1 MFTCETEIR
10 CYKRAEVERK
20 LIMYLE
26 NINSPDDI
34 KKLEVSQLQTL
45 ADETRSALINKLS
58 KAGGHQ
64 GPNLGVVELTVAMH
78 YVFDSP
84 KDKIV
89 FDVSHQCYPHKI
101 LTGRKGAYLD
111 EAHFHDVTGYTNPKE
126 SEHDMFIVG
135 HTSTSVS
142 LALGLAKGRDL
153 NRHSENIIALIG
165 DGSLSGGEALEAL
178 NYAGEYDKNLIII
191 VNDNDQSIA
200 ENHGGL
206 YKTLKKLRETNGV
219 AEDNLFRAMGLDY
232 RYLEDGHDTAK
243 LVELFESVKKIDHP
257 VVLHIHTI
265 KGKGLPYAEK
275 DRESWHAGGPF
286 HIEDGSPLYPDH
298 GGENVVFECLK
309 ELLDTNEKAIVLN
322 AATPMGLGFVQGVR
336 EEYVERGQFI
346 DVGIA
351 EENAVAMTSG
361 IAKNGGTAVFGT
373 FAPFFQRTYDQ
384 MSHDVCLND
393 SPATFLITSPGV
405 FGSNSNTHLALCD
418 IQMFAHIPNLIYLAP
433 SSKEEFVQMFRYA
446 TTQKKHPVAIRAI
459 GNLRTTGIA
468 DDTDYS
474 ILKSKIERRGS
485 GVALIAVSGLLTMA
499 LEVADKVKEQT
510 GRNITV
516 INPRFVSGVDEKL
529 LVTLKKDHRL
539 VITIE
544 DGELMGGYG
553 QNVAVFYGDSD
564 MFVHCHGLSKEF
576 HTEFKAEEL
585 LDEHGISVEKITAE
599 IIAAFESE

>member
-1 MFTCETEIR
+1 M
-10 CYKRAEVERK
+10 AEYIKEDK
-20 LIMYLE
+20 AMYLE
-26 NINSPDDI
+26 NINGPADI
-34 KKLEVSQLQTL
+34 KKLEVSQLRTL
-45 ADETRSALINKLS
+45 ADETRAALINKIS

-64 GPNLGVVELTVAMH
+64 GPNLGVVELTVAFH

-101 LTGRKGAYLD
+101 LTGRKEAFLD
-111 EAHFHDVTGYTNPKE
+111 EAHFHDVTGYTNPNE

-153 NRHSENIIALIG
+153 NKRTENIIALIG

-178 NYAGEYDKNLIII
+178 DYAGEYDKNLIII

-206 YKTLKKLRETNGV
+206 YKTLKKLRESNGT
-219 AEDNLFRAMGLDY
+219 AEDNIFRAMGLDY
-232 RYLEDGHDTAK
+232 RYLDDGHDTAK
-243 LVELFESVKKIDHP
+243 LVELFESVKDIDHP

-265 KGKGLPYAEK
+265 KGKGLSYAEK

-286 HIEDGSPLYPDH
+286 HVEDGSPLYPDD
-298 GGENVVFECLK
+298 GGESVVFNCLK
-309 ELLDTNEKAIVLN
+309 ELLDTNENAIVLN

-336 EEYVERGQFI
+336 EEYVDRGQFI

-351 EENAVAMTSG
+351 EENAVAMAGG
-361 IAKNGGTAVFGT
+361 IARNGGTAVFGT

-393 SPATFLITSPGV
+393 SPATFLILSPGAY
-405 FGSNSNTHLALCD
+405 GMNSNTHIALCD

-433 SSKEEFVQMFRYA
+433 ASNEEFVQMFRYA
-446 TTQKKHPVAIRAI
+446 TTQKQHPVAIRKVD
-459 GNLRTTGIA
+459 NLRSTGIA

-474 ILKSKIERRGS
+474 VLKNKIERKGS
-485 GVALIAVSGLLTMA
+485 KAAIFAVGGLVPMA
-499 LEVADKVKEQT
+499 LEVADKIKAQT
-510 GRNITV
+510 GTEITV
-516 INPRFVSGVDEKL
+516 INPRFVSGVDEEL
-529 LVTLKKDHRL
+529 LNTLKADHSL

-544 DGELMGGYG
+544 DGEVMGGYG
-553 QNVAVFYGDSD
+553 QNIAAFYGDSD
-564 MFVHCHGLSKEF
+564 MRVHCHGISKAF
-576 HTEFKAEEL
+576 HTEFKADEL
-585 LDEHGISVEKITAE
+585 LDAHGISAEKLTSE
-599 IIAAFESE
+599 IISALK

>member
-1 MFTCETEIR
+1 
-10 CYKRAEVERK
+10 
-20 LIMYLE
+20 MYLE
-26 NINSPDDI
+26 NINSPADI
-34 KKLEVSQLQTL
+34 KKLEVSQLRTL
-45 ADETRSALINKLS
+45 ADETRAALINKIS

-64 GPNLGVVELTVAMH
+64 GPNLGVVELTVAFH

-101 LTGRKGAYLD
+101 LTGRKEAFLD
-111 EAHFHDVTGYTNPKE
+111 EAHFGDVTGYTNPNE

-153 NRHSENIIALIG
+153 NGRSENIIALIG

-178 NYAGEYDKNLIII
+178 DYAGEYDKNLIII

-206 YKTLKKLRETNGV
+206 YKTLKKLRESNGT
-219 AEDNLFRAMGLDY
+219 AKDNLFRAMGLEY

-243 LVELFESVKKIDHP
+243 LVELFESVKGIDHP

-286 HIEDGSPLYPDH
+286 HVEDGSPLYPYEDS
-298 GGENVVFECLK
+298 ESVVFNCLK
-309 ELLDTNEKAIVLN
+309 ELLDTNKNAVVLN

-336 EEYVERGQFI
+336 EEYVDRGQFI

-351 EENAVAMTSG
+351 EENAVAMAGG
-361 IAKNGGTAVFGT
+361 IARNGGTAVFGT

-384 MSHDVCLND
+384 MSHDICLND
-393 SPATFLITSPGV
+393 SPATFLILSPGAY
-405 FGSNSNTHLALCD
+405 GMNSNTHIALCD

-433 SSKEEFVQMFRYA
+433 ASNEEFTQMFRYA
-446 TTQKKHPVAIRAI
+446 TTQKQHPVAIRVVN
-459 GNLRTTGIA
+459 NLTSTGIT
-468 DDTDYS
+468 DNTDYS
-474 ILKSKIERRGS
+474 VLKNKIERKGS
-485 GVALIAVSGLLTMA
+485 KVALFAVGGLVPMA
-499 LEVADKVKEQT
+499 LEVADKVKVQT
-510 GRNITV
+510 GTEITV
-516 INPRFVSGVDEKL
+516 INPRFVSGLDEEL
-529 LVTLKKDHRL
+529 LDSLKKDHSL

-544 DGELMGGYG
+544 DGEVMGGYG
-553 QNVAVFYGDSD
+553 QNVAAFYGDSD
-564 MFVHCHGLSKEF
+564 MKVRCHGISKAF
-576 HTEFKAEEL
+576 HTEFKAEGL
-585 LDEHGISVEKITAE
+585 LAAHGISVDKLTAE
-599 IIAAFESE
+599 IIDTLK

>member
-1 MFTCETEIR
+1 
-10 CYKRAEVERK
+10 
-20 LIMYLE
+20 MYLE
-26 NINSPDDI
+26 KINSPADI
-34 KKLEVSQLQTL
+34 KKLELAQLQTL
-45 ADETRSALINKLS
+45 ADETRAALINKIS

-64 GPNLGVVELTVAMH
+64 GPNLGVVELTVAFH
-78 YVFDSP
+78 YVFNSP

-101 LTGRKGAYLD
+101 LTGRKEAFLD
-111 EAHFHDVTGYTNPKE
+111 EEHFHDVTGYTNPNE

-153 NRHSENIIALIG
+153 NKRSENIIALIG

-178 NYAGEYDKNLIII
+178 DYAGEYDKNLIII

-206 YKTLKKLRETNGV
+206 YKTLKKLRESNGTSG
-219 AEDNLFRAMGLDY
+219 DNLFRAMGLDY
-232 RYLEDGHDTAK
+232 RYLDEGHDTAK
-243 LVELFESVKKIDHP
+243 LVELFESVKDIDHP

-286 HIEDGSPLYPDH
+286 HVEDGSPLYPYE
-298 GGENVVFECLK
+298 GGENVVFNCLK
-309 ELLDTNEKAIVLN
+309 ELLDTNENAIVLN

-351 EENAVAMTSG
+351 EENAVAMAGG
-361 IAKNGGTAVFGT
+361 IARNGGTAVFGT

-393 SPATFLITSPGV
+393 SPATFLILSPGAY
-405 FGSNSNTHLALCD
+405 GMNSNTHIALCD

-433 SSKEEFVQMFRYA
+433 ASNEEFVQMFRYA
-446 TTQKKHPVAIRAI
+446 TTQKQHPVAIRVVD
-459 GNLRTTGIA
+459 NLKSTGIA

-474 ILKSKIERRGS
+474 VLKNKIERNGS
-485 GVALIAVSGLLTMA
+485 KVALFAVGGLVPMA
-499 LEVADKVKEQT
+499 IEVADKVKEQT
-510 GRNITV
+510 DTDITV
-516 INPRFVSGVDEKL
+516 INPRFVSGVDEEL
-529 LVTLKKDHRL
+529 LDSLKKDHSL

-544 DGELMGGYG
+544 DGEVMGGYG
-553 QNVAVFYGDSD
+553 QNIAAFYGDSN
-564 MFVHCHGLSKEF
+564 MRVRCHGISKAF

-585 LDEHGISVEKITAE
+585 LDAHGISVDKLTAE
-599 IIAAFESE
+599 ITNALK

>member
-1 MFTCETEIR
+1 M
-10 CYKRAEVERK
+10 AEHIKEDK
-20 LIMYLE
+20 AMYLE
-26 NINSPDDI
+26 NINGPADI
-34 KKLEVSQLQTL
+34 KKLEVSQLRTL
-45 ADETRSALINKLS
+45 ADETRAALINKIS

-64 GPNLGVVELTVAMH
+64 GPNLGVVELTVAFH

-101 LTGRKGAYLD
+101 LTGRKEAFLD
-111 EAHFHDVTGYTNPKE
+111 EAHFHDVTGYTNPNE

-153 NRHSENIIALIG
+153 NKRSENIIALIG

-178 NYAGEYDKNLIII
+178 DYAGEYDKNLIII

-206 YKTLKKLRETNGV
+206 YKTLKKLRESNGT
-219 AEDNLFRAMGLDY
+219 AEDNIFRAMGLDY
-232 RYLEDGHDTAK
+232 RYLDDGHDTAK
-243 LVELFESVKKIDHP
+243 LVELFESVKDIDHP

-265 KGKGLPYAEK
+265 KGKGLSYAEK

-286 HIEDGSPLYPDH
+286 HVEDGSPLYPDE
-298 GGENVVFECLK
+298 GGESVVFNCLK
-309 ELLDTNEKAIVLN
+309 ELLDTNENAIVLN

-336 EEYVERGQFI
+336 EEYVDRGQFI

-351 EENAVAMTSG
+351 EENAVAMAGG
-361 IAKNGGTAVFGT
+361 IARNGGTAVFGT

-393 SPATFLITSPGV
+393 SPATFLILSPGAY
-405 FGSNSNTHLALCD
+405 GMNSNTHIALCD

-433 SSKEEFVQMFRYA
+433 ASNEEFTQMFRYA
-446 TTQKKHPVAIRAI
+446 TTQKQHPVAIRKVD
-459 GNLRTTGIA
+459 NLRSTGIA

-474 ILKSKIERRGS
+474 VLKNKIERKGS
-485 GVALIAVSGLLTMA
+485 KAAIFAVGGLVPMA
-499 LEVADKVKEQT
+499 LEVADKIKAQT
-510 GRNITV
+510 GTEITV
-516 INPRFVSGVDEKL
+516 INPRFVSGVDEEL
-529 LVTLKKDHRL
+529 LNTLKADHSL

-544 DGELMGGYG
+544 DGEVMGGYG
-553 QNVAVFYGDSD
+553 QNIAAFYGDSD
-564 MFVHCHGLSKEF
+564 MRVHCHGISKAF
-576 HTEFKAEEL
+576 HTEFKADEL
-585 LDEHGISVEKITAE
+585 LDAHGISAEKLTAE
-599 IIAAFESE
+599 IISALK

>member
-1 MFTCETEIR
+1 
-10 CYKRAEVERK
+10 
-20 LIMYLE
+20 MYLE
-26 NINSPDDI
+26 TINSPADI
-34 KKLEVSQLQTL
+34 KKLEVYQLRTL
-45 ADETRSALINKLS
+45 ADETRAALVNKIS

-64 GPNLGVVELTVAMH
+64 GPNLGVVELTVAFH

-84 KDKIV
+84 TDKIV

-101 LTGRKGAYLD
+101 LTGRKEAYLD
-111 EAHFHDVTGYTNPKE
+111 EVHFGEVTGYTNPNE

-153 NRHSENIIALIG
+153 NKRRENIIALIG

-178 NYAGEYDKNLIII
+178 DYAGEYDRNLVII

-206 YKTLKKLRETNGV
+206 YKTLRKLRETNGN

-243 LVELFESVKKIDHP
+243 LVELFESVKDIDHP
-257 VVLHIHTI
+257 IVLHIHTI

-275 DRESWHAGGPF
+275 DRERWHAGGPF
-286 HIEDGSPLYPDH
+286 HIENGSPLYPYE
-298 GGENVVFECLK
+298 GGENVVFSCLK

-336 EEYVERGQFI
+336 EEYVRRGQFI

-351 EENAVAMTSG
+351 EENAVAMASG

-393 SPATFLITSPGV
+393 SPATFLIMSPGA
-405 FGSNSNTHLALCD
+405 FGMNSNTHIAMCD

-433 SSKEEFVQMFRYA
+433 SSNEEFVQMFRYA
-446 TTQKKHPVAIRAI
+446 TTQKQHPIAIRVVN
-459 GNLRTTGIA
+459 NLKTAGVA

-474 ILKSKIERRGS
+474 VLKNRIERKGSKIA
-485 GVALIAVSGLLTMA
+485 VIAVSGLLTMA
-499 LEVADKVKEQT
+499 LEASDKVKEQT
-510 GRNITV
+510 GHDITV
-516 INPRFVSGVDEKL
+516 IDPRFVSGIDEEL
-529 LVTLKKDHRL
+529 LTSLKKDHSL

-544 DGELMGGYG
+544 DGEVMGGYG
-553 QNVAVFYGDSD
+553 QNIAAFYGDSA
-564 MFVHCHGLSKEF
+564 MHVRCRGISKAF

-585 LDEHGISVEKITAE
+585 LDKHGISAEKLTSE
-599 IIAAFESE
+599 IVAALKQL

>member
-1 MFTCETEIR
+1 
-10 CYKRAEVERK
+10 
-20 LIMYLE
+20 MYLE
-26 NINSPDDI
+26 HINSPADI
-34 KKLEVSQLQTL
+34 KKLDISQLKAL
-45 ADETRSALINKLS
+45 ADETRAALINKIS

-64 GPNLGVVELTVAMH
+64 GPNLGVVELTVAFH
-78 YVFDSP
+78 YVFNSP

-101 LTGRKGAYLD
+101 LTGRKEAFLD
-111 EAHFHDVTGYTNPKE
+111 EAHFHDVTGYTNPNE

-153 NRHSENIIALIG
+153 NGRSENIIALIG

-178 NYAGEYDKNLIII
+178 DYAGEYDKNLIII

-206 YKTLKKLRETNGV
+206 YKTLKKLRESNGT

-232 RYLEDGHDTAK
+232 RYLDDGHDTAK
-243 LVELFESVKKIDHP
+243 LTALFESVKDIDHP

-275 DRESWHAGGPF
+275 DRERWHAGGPF
-286 HIEDGSPLYPDH
+286 HVEDGSPLYPYE
-298 GGENVVFECLK
+298 GGENVVFDCLK
-309 ELLDTNEKAIVLN
+309 ELLDTNENAIVLN

-336 EEYVERGQFI
+336 EEYVARGQFI

-351 EENAVAMTSG
+351 EENAVAMAGG
-361 IAKNGGTAVFGT
+361 IARNGGTAVFGT
-373 FAPFFQRTYDQ
+373 FAPFYQRTYDQ

-393 SPATFLITSPGV
+393 SPATFLILSPGAY
-405 FGSNSNTHLALCD
+405 GMNSNTHIALCD

-433 SSKEEFVQMFRYA
+433 ASNEEFSQMFRYA
-446 TTQKKHPVAIRAI
+446 TTQKQHPVAIRVVD
-459 GNLRTTGIA
+459 NLKSTGIA

-474 ILKSKIERRGS
+474 VLKNKVLRKGSK
-485 GVALIAVSGLLTMA
+485 VALVAVGGLIPMA
-499 LEVADKVKEQT
+499 LETADKVKAQT
-510 GRNITV
+510 GTDITV
-516 INPRFVSGVDEKL
+516 INPRFVSGVDAEL
-529 LVTLKKDHRL
+529 LNELKSDHSL

-544 DGELMGGYG
+544 DGEVMGGYG
-553 QNVAVFYGDSD
+553 QNIAAFYGDSD
-564 MFVHCHGLSKEF
+564 MRVHCHGISKAF
-576 HTEFKAEEL
+576 HTEFKADEL
-585 LDEHGISVEKITAE
+585 LDAHGISPEKLTAE
-599 IIAAFESE
+599 IISALQ

>member
-1 MFTCETEIR
+1 
-10 CYKRAEVERK
+10 
-20 LIMYLE
+20 MYLE
-26 NINSPDDI
+26 KINGPADI
-34 KKLEVSQLQTL
+34 KRLEVSQLQTL
-45 ADETRSALINKLS
+45 ADETRSALINKIS

-64 GPNLGVVELTVAMH
+64 GPNLGVVEVTVAFH

-84 KDKIV
+84 NDKIV

-101 LTGRKGAYLD
+101 LTGRKEAFLD
-111 EAHFHDVTGYTNPKE
+111 EAHFGDVTGYTNPKE

-153 NRHSENIIALIG
+153 NGRKENIIALIG

-178 NYAGEYDKNLIII
+178 DYAGEYDKNLIII

-206 YKTLKKLRETNGV
+206 YKTLKKLRETNG
-219 AEDNLFRAMGLDY
+219 ASEDNLFRGMGLDY

-243 LVELFESVKKIDHP
+243 LVELFESVKDIDHP

-286 HIEDGSPLYPDH
+286 HVEDGSPIYPNE
-298 GGENVVFECLK
+298 GGESVVFDCLK

-336 EEYVERGQFI
+336 EEYVNRGQFI

-361 IAKNGGTAVFGT
+361 IAKNGGTPVFGT

-393 SPATFLITSPGV
+393 SPATFLILSPGAY
-405 FGSNSNTHLALCD
+405 GMNSNTHIALCD
-418 IQMFAHIPNLIYLAP
+418 IQMFAHIPNLIYLA
-433 SSKEEFVQMFRYA
+433 SASNEEFRQMFRYA
-446 TTQKKHPVAIRAI
+446 TTQKKHPVAIRVVD
-459 GNLRTTGIA
+459 NLRSTGVA

-474 ILKSKIERRGS
+474 VLKNKVERKGSK
-485 GVALIAVSGLLTMA
+485 VALVAVGGLVPMA
-499 LEVADKVKEQT
+499 LEVADKVKDQCGTE
-510 GRNITV
+510 ITV
-516 INPRFVSGVDEKL
+516 INPGFVSGLDTDL
-529 LVTLKKDHRL
+529 LDSLKKDHSL

-544 DGELMGGYG
+544 DGEVMGGYG
-553 QNVAVFYGDSD
+553 QNIAAFYGDSE
-564 MFVHCHGLSKEF
+564 MRVHCHGLSKAF
-576 HTEFKAEEL
+576 HTEFKADEL
-585 LDEHGISVEKITAE
+585 LDAHGISVDKLFAE
-599 IIAAFESE
+599 IAEVLE

>member
-1 MFTCETEIR
+1 
-10 CYKRAEVERK
+10 
-20 LIMYLE
+20 MYLE
-26 NINSPDDI
+26 NINCPDDI

-45 ADETRSALINKLS
+45 ADETRAALINKIS

-64 GPNLGVVELTVAMH
+64 GPNLGVVELTVAFH

-101 LTGRKGAYLD
+101 LTVRK
-111 EAHFHDVTGYTNPKE
+111 EAFLYEEHFHDVTGYTKPNE

-153 NRHSENIIALIG
+153 NKRSENIIALIG

-178 NYAGEYDKNLIII
+178 DYAGEYDKNLIII

-206 YKTLKKLRETNGV
+206 YKTLKKLRESNGT
-219 AEDNLFRAMGLDY
+219 AEDNIFRAMGLDY
-232 RYLEDGHDTAK
+232 RYLDEGHDTAK
-243 LVELFESVKKIDHP
+243 LVELLESVKGIDHP

-286 HIEDGSPLYPDH
+286 HVEDGSPLYPYE
-298 GGENVVFECLK
+298 GGENVVFNCLK
-309 ELLDTNEKAIVLN
+309 ELLDTNENAIVLN

-336 EEYVERGQFI
+336 EEYVDRGQFI

-351 EENAVAMTSG
+351 EENAVAMAGG
-361 IAKNGGTAVFGT
+361 IARNGGTAVFGT

-393 SPATFLITSPGV
+393 SPATFLILSPGAY
-405 FGSNSNTHLALCD
+405 GMNSNTHIALCD

-433 SSKEEFVQMFRYA
+433 ASNEEFVQMFRYA
-446 TTQKKHPVAIRAI
+446 TTQKQHPVAIRVVD
-459 GNLRTTGIA
+459 NLISTGVA

-474 ILKSKIERRGS
+474 VLKNKIVRNGSKA
-485 GVALIAVSGLLTMA
+485 ALIAVGGLVPMA
-499 LEVADKVKEQT
+499 LEAADKVKEQT
-510 GRNITV
+510 GTDITV
-516 INPRFVSGVDEKL
+516 INPKFVSGVDEEL
-529 LVTLKKDHRL
+529 LDSLKKDHSL

-544 DGELMGGYG
+544 DGEVMGGYG
-553 QNVAVFYGDSD
+553 QNIAAFYGDSD
-564 MFVHCHGLSKEF
+564 MRVHCHGISKAF

-585 LDEHGISVEKITAE
+585 LDAHGISAEKLTAE
-599 IIAAFESE
+599 IIDALK

>member
-1 MFTCETEIR
+1 
-10 CYKRAEVERK
+10 
-20 LIMYLE
+20 MYLE
-26 NINSPDDI
+26 NINGPADI
-34 KKLEVSQLQTL
+34 KKLEVSQLQVL
-45 ADETRSALINKLS
+45 ADETRAALINKIS

-64 GPNLGVVELTVAMH
+64 GPNLGVVELTVAFH

-101 LTGRKGAYLD
+101 LTGRKEAFLD
-111 EAHFHDVTGYTNPKE
+111 EAHFGDVTGYTNPNE

-153 NRHSENIIALIG
+153 NKRSENIIALIG

-178 NYAGEYDKNLIII
+178 DYAGEYDRNLIII

-206 YKTLKKLRETNGV
+206 YKTLKKLRESNGT

-232 RYLEDGHDTAK
+232 HYLDDGHDTAK
-243 LVELFESVKKIDHP
+243 LVELFESVKDIDHP

-286 HIEDGSPLYPDH
+286 HVEDGSPLYPYE
-298 GGENVVFECLK
+298 GGESVVFNCLK
-309 ELLDTNEKAIVLN
+309 ELLDTNENAIVLN

-336 EEYVERGQFI
+336 EEYVDRGQFI

-351 EENAVAMTSG
+351 EENAVAMAGG
-361 IAKNGGTAVFGT
+361 IARNGGTAVFGT

-393 SPATFLITSPGV
+393 SPATFLILSPGAY
-405 FGSNSNTHLALCD
+405 GMNSNTHIALCD
-418 IQMFAHIPNLIYLAP
+418 IQMFAHIPNLVYLAP
-433 SSKEEFVQMFRYA
+433 ASNEEFTQMFRYA
-446 TTQKKHPVAIRAI
+446 TTQKQHPVAIRVVD
-459 GNLRTTGIA
+459 NLKSTGVA
-468 DDTDYS
+468 DDTDYQWADLFPWHWKRLTRSKLRPVQRSRSS
-474 ILKSKIERRGS
+474 IRDLS
-485 GVALIAVSGLLTMA
+485 AV
-499 LEVADKVKEQT
+499 
-510 GRNITV
+510 
-516 INPRFVSGVDEKL
+516 
-529 LVTLKKDHRL
+529 
-539 VITIE
+539 
-544 DGELMGGYG
+544 
-553 QNVAVFYGDSD
+553 
-564 MFVHCHGLSKEF
+564 
-576 HTEFKAEEL
+576 
-585 LDEHGISVEKITAE
+585 
-599 IIAAFESE
+599 